1 MLQRAR
7 LVALTGLL
15 CLLAACGGGGGGS
28 DTPAATNQPPTV
40 HLLAAGD
47 VGLDGGTVHAAV
59 GGNVVL
65 DASGSSDADHDALS
79 FTWTLVAKP
88 AGSTLSVAANGT
100 TLRWQPDQPGTYTFS
115 VQVTDSK
122 GAVATQQVA
131 INVDN
136 SAPSAAVSVSATFTA
151 IVAEKPVQPVTV
163 GSSVVVDATATT
175 DPDGD
180 PVDVTFELNKPAAS
194 AATLSVSGRIA
205 RFSADALGTYQLHV
219 RGVDGRGASFETVYA
234 YQADNRAPTPVTV
247 ASATAVVADGG
258 SNITTTSVGYDVLI
272 DGSASSDA
280 DGDTITRSWA
290 LSSRPAGSA
299 ATLTGST
306 SGPSVG
312 LSPDVLGD
320 FVVVLTVSDARGAS
334 SRRSVTV
341 RADNRRPT
349 AMLTTNAT
357 PQALPA
363 APNVRVPLGT
373 EITLRGDTSVDA
385 DGDSLTYAW
394 FVNSRPA
401 GSTAALSSTSDAAPT
416 FTADAEGSYVFRLRV
431 TDTKAA
437 FSERTVT
444 LSVGGH
450 TPVAVVDRGTVTVLA
465 GSPARASAAL
475 SFDEDGDAMTYQW
488 SVDARP
494 AGSTATIATAN
505 QAGVDFT
512 PDVDGTYVLAVR
524 VSDGHSQGIA
534 YVTVRALAV
543 FRSAVTLNFVP
554 DQAHYSLALDRVV
567 IAAANPNTLH
577 TIDPFTGATSVI
589 ALPTNVKNFSLSPD
603 GRLAAVL
610 HEGVVSLVDLTT
622 ATLVRST
629 STGGSQTDAF
639 VTDAGLIYLI
649 GQTGGQWVNE
659 PIVLIDGRTGTK
671 IPQPGFYGGGAYF
684 YGTQLGVLAG
694 SLNKVF
700 FVAQGLS
707 PSDISWFSFDRT
719 SGNVTAAGD
728 SPYHGDYSLG
738 VPLWMSGN
746 DSLVFTRYGTY
757 FRSDTLN
764 YAGRLAGVS
773 SMTGFS
779 HSAATQEAL
788 VLQPSSYE
796 GNYPYTPLYPGS
808 YLRFTGAFLLPDSSM
823 TLPPVGGLP
832 TYGIHIFH
840 SSGGSHVALVQTGTA
855 SANGPGIAYHLVTR

>member
-7 LVALTGLL
+7 LVALTGLF
-15 CLLAACGGGGGGS
+15 CLLVACGGGGGGS
-28 DTPAATNQPPTV
+28 DAPATNQPPAA
-40 HLLAAGD
+40 HLLASGE

-79 FTWTLVAKP
+79 FTWTLVTKP
-88 AGSTLSVAANGT
+88 AGSTLSVAATGT
-100 TLRWQPDQPGTYTFS
+100 TVRWQPDLPGTYTFS

-122 GAVATQQVA
+122 GAVATQQIA
-131 INVDN
+131 ISADN

-151 IVAEKPVQPVTV
+151 VAVEKPVQPVTV

-180 PVDVTFELNKPAAS
+180 PVDVTFQLNKPAAS

-219 RGVDGRGASFETVYA
+219 RGVDGRGASFETVYV

-258 SNITTTSVGYDVLI
+258 SNITATSVGYDVLI

-280 DGDTITRSWA
+280 DGDTITRSWS

-320 FVVVLTVSDARGAS
+320 YVVVLTVSDPRGAS

-349 AMLTTNAT
+349 AVLTTNAT

-373 EITLRGDTSVDA
+373 NVTLRGGTSVDA
-385 DGDSLTYAW
+385 DGDTLTYAW
-394 FVNSRPA
+394 FVDSRPA
-401 GSTAALSSTSDAAPT
+401 GSTAVLSSTTAAAPT

-450 TPVAVVDRGTVTVLA
+450 APVAVVDRGTVTVLA
-465 GSPARASAAL
+465 GSPAQASAAL

-494 AGSTATIATAN
+494 TGSTATIATTD
-505 QAGVDFT
+505 QASVNFT
-512 PDVDGTYVLAVR
+512 PDVAGTYVLAVR
-524 VSDGHSQGIA
+524 VSDGSSQSIA
-534 YVTVRALAV
+534 YVTLRALAV
-543 FRSAVTLNFVP
+543 FRSAVTLNVVP
-554 DQAHYSLALDRVV
+554 DEARYSLGLDRVV
-567 IAAANPNTLH
+567 IASANPNTLR

-589 ALPTNVKNFSLSPD
+589 TLPTSVKNFSLSPD

-610 HEGVVSLVDLTT
+610 HEGLVSLIDLTT

-629 STGGSQTDAF
+629 ATGGAQTDAF
-639 VTDAGLIYLI
+639 VTNAGLIYLI
-649 GQTGGQWVNE
+649 GQTGGQWVGE
-659 PIVLIDGRTGTK
+659 PIVLIDGWTGTK
-671 IPQPGFYGGGAYF
+671 IPQPGFYGGAYF

-707 PSDISWFSFDRT
+707 PSDISWFTFDRT
-719 SGNVTAAGD
+719 TSNVTAASD
-728 SPYHGDYSLG
+728 SPYHGDYG
-738 VPLWMSGN
+738 IDAPLWMSGN

-788 VLQPSSYE
+788 VLQPGYE
-796 GNYPYTPLYPGS
+796 GNYPYTPVYPGS
-808 YLRFTGAFLLPDSSM
+808 YLRFTGPFLLADTSM
-823 TLPPVGGLP
+823 TLPPVGGQP
-832 TYGIHIFH
+832 TYGIRIFH
-840 SSGGSHVALVQTGTA
+840 SAGGSHVALVQTGSA
-855 SANGPGIAYHLVTR
+855 SANATGIAYHVVTR